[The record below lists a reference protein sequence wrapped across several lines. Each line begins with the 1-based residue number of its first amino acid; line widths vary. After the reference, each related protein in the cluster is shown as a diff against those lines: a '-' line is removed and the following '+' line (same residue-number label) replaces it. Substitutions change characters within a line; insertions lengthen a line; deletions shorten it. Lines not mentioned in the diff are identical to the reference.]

1 MRNDSNFF
9 RYFMGINFMKFFKK
23 SAFQKSTR
31 QIYLVHNRSS
41 MFVFPRWLVS
51 KIIILTILKIFS
63 ELYLTYKSDNKKI
76 SLGFFLPCMKVI
88 DNDIYHEFLF
98 RNRTAGNFGLLYLL
112 KVKSTVK
119 FASTLNIPLR
129 FRKAG
134 RVLWRGARE
143 TY

>member
-1 MRNDSNFF
+1 
-9 RYFMGINFMKFFKK
+9 MK
-23 SAFQKSTR
+23 A
-31 QIYLVHNRSS
+31 
-41 MFVFPRWLVS
+41 
-51 KIIILTILKIFS
+51 
-63 ELYLTYKSDNKKI
+63 
-76 SLGFFLPCMKVI
+76 I

-98 RNRTAGNFGLLYLL
+98 RNRTAGNFGLLCLL
-112 KVKSTVK
+112 TVKSTVK